1 MAQTSLVQIRNG
13 WPVVNVGAMRHA
25 IAIQQQQPVSPPV
38 YDAAGPVLAWTTFVS
53 ALAAIETLRGTDVIK
68 SGQTT
73 AQLFL
78 MVTLWYQ
85 PGILPS
91 MRVVSDNGSIYV
103 IQAVENI
110 LELNVVLVLTC
121 LGLGANE

>member
-1 MAQTSLVQIRNG
+1 M
-13 WPVVNVGAMRHA
+13 VNVGAMRHA